1 MRGYLLGQI
10 VTHIHTCAHIY
21 ARDVVTWMQK
31 RNGNKS
37 HTQKGKFVIIS
48 KEYQKQKN
56 RQNKEQ
62 KHICFTF
69 AY

>member
-31 RNGNKS
+31 GTGTN
-37 HTQKGKFVIIS
+37 HIH
-48 KEYQKQKN
+48 KETN
-56 RQNKEQ
+56 L
-62 KHICFTF
+62 
-69 AY
+69 